1 MAAKMTKKPEAPVQ
15 LPESGGDA
23 TRQSLVEAGLRLFGL
38 KGYEGASIRDIAGE
52 AKTNIASIGY
62 HFGGKDGLRRACA
75 EHVAATIR
83 AISSTALAGPAIPA
97 QLSPQEAR
105 ERMHLFIGRA
115 VPFILADKRVRVMMH
130 FMLREMAA
138 PSIAFDIVYGGVMEP
153 THKRICTL
161 WAAVTGEDAESESV
175 RLGVF
180 GVIGQVFYF
189 RFGQEIV
196 LRRMAWKDYGE
207 REVALV
213 VADVI
218 AALDGALDRH
228 AAAHGRAP

>member
-1 MAAKMTKKPEAPVQ
+1 MAPRPTRQTATPPEQ
-15 LPESGGDA
+15 GGDA

-83 AISSTALAGPAIPA
+83 SIASAALASAPPPVE
-97 QLSPQEAR
+97 LTPQQAR
-105 ERMHLFIGRA
+105 ESLHEFIARA
-115 VPFILADKRVRVMMH
+115 VPFILREKRVKMMMH

-138 PSIAFDIVYGGVMEP
+138 PSIAFDIVYAGVMEP
-153 THKRICTL
+153 THKRLCAL
-161 WAAVTGEDAESESV
+161 WAAATGEEPQSEAV

-180 GVIGQVFYF
+180 GVIGQIFYF

-196 LRRMAWKDYGE
+196 LRRMDWKDYGE
-207 REVALV
+207 REVAMI

-218 AALDGALDRH
+218 ASLDGALERH
-228 AAAHGRAP
+228 CSTVERGRA

>member
-1 MAAKMTKKPEAPVQ
+1 MAAKDTNSTPPEQGA
-15 LPESGGDA
+15 DA

-38 KGYEGASIRDIAGE
+38 KGYDGASIRDIAGE

-83 AISSTALAGPAIPA
+83 GIAATALAGAPPPAD
-97 QLSPQEAR
+97 LTPQQAR
-105 ERMHLFIGRA
+105 ESLHDFISRA
-115 VPFILADKRVRVMMH
+115 VPFILRDRRVKIMMH

-153 THKRICTL
+153 THKRLCML
-161 WAAVTGEDAESESV
+161 WAAATGEEAESEAV

-196 LRRMAWKDYGE
+196 LRRMAWKDYGK
-207 REVALV
+207 RETEII

-228 AAAHGRAP
+228 AARGRK

>member
-1 MAAKMTKKPEAPVQ
+1 MAARTTRQATTPSEQ
-15 LPESGGDA
+15 GGDA
-23 TRQSLVEAGLRLFGL
+23 TRQSLIEAGLRLFGL

-52 AKTNIASIGY
+52 ARTNIASIGY

-83 AISSTALAGPAIPA
+83 GIASAALAGAPPPAE
-97 QLSPQEAR
+97 LTPQQAR
-105 ERMHLFIGRA
+105 ESLHDFISRA
-115 VPFILADKRVRVMMH
+115 VPFILRERRVKMMMH

-138 PSIAFDIVYGGVMEP
+138 PSVAFDIVYAGVMEP
-153 THKRICTL
+153 THKRLCAL
-161 WAAVTGEDAESESV
+161 WAAVTGEDAQDEAV

-196 LRRMAWKDYGE
+196 LRRMEWKDYGE
-207 REVALV
+207 REVAMI

-228 AAAHGRAP
+228 DAGKTRGGQ

>member
-1 MAAKMTKKPEAPVQ
+1 MAGRTTKDTTASAEQ
-15 LPESGGDA
+15 GGDA

-83 AISSTALAGPAIPA
+83 GIASAALAGAPPPAD
-97 QLSPQEAR
+97 LTPQQAR
-105 ERMHLFIGRA
+105 ESLHDFIARA
-115 VPFILADKRVRVMMH
+115 VPFILREKRVKIMMH

-153 THKRICTL
+153 THKRLCTL
-161 WAAVTGEDAESESV
+161 WAAATGEEAESEAV

-196 LRRMAWKDYGE
+196 MRRMGWKDYGK
-207 REVALV
+207 REVANV
-213 VADVI
+213 VADVA

-228 AAAHGRAP
+228 AARHARGGQ